1 MTTQSFEAFNH
12 SIRMII
18 KELKCCGNC
27 GQRGGPL
34 TPIQAVAQ
42 IFLISIFLAVVFHL
56 LRISRVTTGNFL
68 VKVVISFLTHH
79 DYPRPRLKLGSE
91 LS

>member
-1 MTTQSFEAFNH
+1 MIQSFEAFNH

-42 IFLISIFLAVVFHL
+42 IFLISIFLAVVFNL
-56 LRISRVTTGNFL
+56 LRISRVTKGVDL
-68 VKVVISFLTHH
+68 VRVMISFLTHH
-79 DYPRPRLKLGSE
+79 NHPVVVFE
-91 LS
+91 IEQ

>member
-1 MTTQSFEAFNH
+1 MTQSFEAFNH

-42 IFLISIFLAVVFHL
+42 IFLISIFLAVVFNL
-56 LRISRVTTGNFL
+56 LRISRVTTGVDL
-68 VKVVISFLTHH
+68 RVMISLLTHH
-79 DYPRPRLKLGSE
+79 NYPVVVFE
-91 LS
+91 IEQ

>member
-1 MTTQSFEAFNH
+1 MIQSFEASNH

-34 TPIQAVAQ
+34 TPIQAGAQ
-42 IFLISIFLAVVFHL
+42 IFLISIFLAVVFNL
-56 LRISRVTTGNFL
+56 LRISRVTTGVDL
-68 VKVVISFLTHH
+68 VRVMISLLTHH
-79 DYPRPRLKLGSE
+79 NHPVVVFE
-91 LS
+91 IEQ

>member
-1 MTTQSFEAFNH
+1 MTQSFEALNH

-42 IFLISIFLAVVFHL
+42 IFLISIFLAVVFNL
-56 LRISRVTTGNFL
+56 LRISRVTTGVDL
-68 VKVVISFLTHH
+68 VRVMISLLTHH
-79 DYPRPRLKLGSE
+79 NHPVVVFE
-91 LS
+91 IEQ

>member
-1 MTTQSFEAFNH
+1 MVTQSYEALNH

-34 TPIQAVAQ
+34 TPIQAVAP
-42 IFLISIFLAVVFHL
+42 IFLISISLAVVFNL
-56 LRISRVTTGNFL
+56 LRISRVTTGVDL
-68 VKVVISFLTHH
+68 RVMISFLTHNN
-79 DYPRPRLKLGSE
+79 YPVVVFE
-91 LS
+91 IEQ